1 MIPIAF
7 LQNFSGPEILVVL
20 VVIIVLFGAKKIPDI
35 ARSLGR
41 SMGEFKKGQKEG
53 EDLARQTAEQKAVEP
68 PAENSDKPAA
78 Q

>member
-1 MIPIAF
+1 MIPLAF

-53 EDLARQTAEQKAVEP
+53 EDLARQATEAKTTEQTLTDDTAP
-68 PAENSDKPAA
+68 GDK
-78 Q
+78 